1 MSGGGGGGVK
11 GFKYLFGIHM
21 GIGRGPVD
29 ELVEIKVGDKPTWR
43 GSIVENG
50 QTEIDEP
57 ELFGGTEKEGGIV
70 GTFTTLFGQAD
81 QIADPALET
90 VLKSPMPGF
99 RGMFTAFFDGIISM
113 NNPYP
118 KPWKFRVRRALKGW
132 DGEPWYPEKAVI
144 SLVRPVSAAE
154 VDDSFV
160 HTSVATSETLTTGH
174 DTGIHVNT
182 ESHTMGFAAGD
193 HATGETFTLPPVG
206 PWSVT
211 VTPPGALVSIDSIY
225 TTVQLSSGD
234 AGPVYGN
241 FYYELGLD
249 YSVAGNVITF
259 LDRGLS
265 LDYANRVIRVD
276 YTFHQ
281 AVDSPLSVMISPPD
295 TLLSIDE
302 VYTIR
307 TFETEA
313 GYNES
318 KLTFVEGLDY
328 TIAGNIIT
336 FIERGLPVV
345 FFGLLVHVSYTFN
358 VVRVDPLSVTLSP
371 PGALLSV
378 DQVYTTITLSN
389 GDAGPVEGNFY
400 FELGVDYTV
409 AGNVITFIDRG
420 LSFPLYNIVIHVAYT
435 YDLVTLSPNADI
447 EGVGQALIK
456 AMNPV
461 HIIYEALTNR
471 AWGRGLDRSAL
482 NDESWRFAADQCFSE
497 KLGLCIRWTRRDE
510 VKAFIQTVLDHIA
523 GAMHEDRKTGEIRI
537 KLIRNGYVKADLPLY
552 DEDHGLLEIRENAV
566 STLSA
571 MVNEV
576 RIVYRDPVTN
586 EDRTVRASNLASIQ
600 AAGGAINSITKT
612 YPGLPTAELASRMAN
627 WTLRCMSPIVRRF
640 TVVLDRRGYH
650 RTPGGLLRIQSLSR
664 GIPDMVLRIGSVDY
678 GKLGEGQIVIQAS
691 QDVFAFPQR
700 GFTTIGPPQWNPVN
714 NRPCIGLSLAFEM
727 PYRSMFRSMNAAD
740 LAFVDPASAHLGVI
754 AQEGKPLNTVF
765 NIAVRSG
772 AIEPADNPPDNS
784 FMCAVP

>member
-1 MSGGGGGGVK
+1 MSGGAGGGVK

-29 ELVEIKVGDKPTWR
+29 ELIEIKVGDKTAWR
-43 GSIVENG
+43 GSIVDNG

-70 GTFTTLFGQAD
+70 GTFTTMFGRPD
-81 QIADPALET
+81 QIADPALGT
-90 VLKSPMPGF
+90 VLKAPMPGF
-99 RGMFTAFFDGIISM
+99 RGKFTAFFDGIISM

-118 KPWKFRVRRALKGW
+118 KPWKFRVRRALQGW
-132 DGEPWYPEKAVI
+132 DGDPWYPEKAVI
-144 SLVRPVSAAE
+144 SLVRQVSAAE
-154 VDDSFV
+154 VDASFV
-160 HTSVATSETLTTGH
+160 HTSVPTSETLTTGH

-193 HATGETFTLPPVG
+193 HATGETFTLAPVG
-206 PWSVT
+206 PWT
-211 VTPPGALVSIDSIY
+211 VTIMPPGALVSIDSIY
-225 TTVQLSSGD
+225 TTVQLSNGD

-241 FYYELGLD
+241 FYYVAGLD
-249 YSVAGNVITF
+249 YSVTGNVITF
-259 LDRGLS
+259 LDRGLP
-265 LDYANRVIRVD
+265 LDYASRVIRVD

-295 TLLSIDE
+295 TLLSVDE

-307 TFETEA
+307 TFE
-313 GYNES
+313 NESGFFDS
-318 KLTFVEGLDY
+318 KLTFVAGLDY
-328 TIAGNIIT
+328 TVAGNVIT

-345 FFGLLVHVSYTFN
+345 FFGLLVHVKYTFN

-378 DQVYTTITLSN
+378 DQIYTTRVFERES
-389 GDAGPVEGNFY
+389 GPIEENYY
-400 FELGVDYTV
+400 FEAGLDYSV
-409 AGNVITFIDRG
+409 AGNVITFIERG
-420 LSFPLYNIVIHVAYT
+420 LPVNLYNIVIHVAYT

-471 AWGRGLDRSAL
+471 AWGRGLDRSLLDDAA
-482 NDESWRFAADQCFSE
+482 WRFAADQCFSE
-497 KLGLCIRWTRRDE
+497 QLGLCIRWTRRDE
-510 VKAFIQTVLDHIA
+510 VKTFVQTVLDHIA
-523 GAMHEDRKTGEIRI
+523 GVMHEDRKTGAIRI
-537 KLIRNGYVKADLPLY
+537 KLIRGDYVKANLPLY

-576 RIVYRDPVTN
+576 RVVYRDPVTDD
-586 EDRTVRASNLASIQ
+586 DRTVRASNLASIQ

-612 YPGLPTAELASRMAN
+612 YPGLPTAELASRMAQ

-640 TVVLDRRGYH
+640 TIVLDRRGYH
-650 RTPGGLLRIQSLSR
+650 RTPGGVLRVQSLSR
-664 GIPDMVLRIGSVDY
+664 GIPDMVLRIGTVDY
-678 GKLGEGQIVIQAS
+678 GKLGEGKIVIQAA

-714 NRPCIGLSLAFEM
+714 NQPCIGLSVAFEM
-727 PYRSMFRSMNAAD
+727 PYRSMYRAMSAAD
-740 LAFVDPASAHLGVI
+740 LAFIDPASAYLGVVV
-754 AQEGKPLNTVF
+754 QEGKPLNTVF
-765 NIAVRSG
+765 NIAVRTG
-772 AIEPADNPPDNS
+772 AIEPEDIPPDTS
-784 FMCAVP
+784 AMCVVP